1 MSFTRSIVAALVL
14 PFSIAC
20 LASCGGSDSGSGSGG
35 SSSSGGFSGV
45 FTSVDSDGI
54 KLEFKSGG
62 TVVATMGDEQGK
74 PGTFTLDGEKV
85 IVDFG
90 GQQTTFIRDGDCIE
104 DAQRL
109 FGKMCKGGKAGAAS
123 NVSTRDLASMRE
135 GTWIATNADGEFKI
149 EFKPGEKFTFSFV
162 PVAGSQMGDKPF
174 TMEGTY
180 VVEGDT
186 LYTTLDHSKSMVLKY
201 VNNSYESMAFGLPMK
216 FVKR

>member
-1 MSFTRSIVAALVL
+1 MSFIRSIVAVLVL
-14 PFSIAC
+14 LFSIAS
-20 LASCGGSDSGSGSGG
+20 LASCGGSESGSSSGG
-35 SSSSGGFSGV
+35 SSSSSGFSGV
-45 FTSVDSDGI
+45 FTSVDSDEI

-62 TVVATMGDEQGK
+62 AVVATMGDEQGK

-109 FGKMCKGGKAGAAS
+109 FGKMCKGGKAGAAA
-123 NVSTRDLASMRE
+123 NVTTRDLSNMQE
-135 GTWIATNADGEFKI
+135 GTWVATNADGEFKI

-162 PVAGSQMGDKPF
+162 PVAGSQLGDKPQ

-186 LYTTLDHSKSMVLKY
+186 LFTTLADSTPMVLKF
-201 VNNSYESMAFGLPMK
+201 VNNGYESTAFGLPMR

>member
-1 MSFTRSIVAALVL
+1 MSFTRSIVVAAGLL
-14 PFSIAC
+14 FTIAS
-20 LASCGGSDSGSGSGG
+20 LTSCSGSDSGSGSGG
-35 SSSSGGFSGV
+35 SGSSSGFSGV
-45 FTSVDSDGI
+45 FTSVDSDEV

-62 TVVATMGDEQGK
+62 TVVASMGNEQGK

-90 GQQTTFIRDGDCIE
+90 GQKTVFIRDGDCIE
-104 DAQRL
+104 DAQQF

-135 GTWIATNADGEFKI
+135 GTWIASNADGEFTI
-149 EFKPGEKFTFSFV
+149 DFKPGEKFTFSFV

-174 TMEGTY
+174 TKEGTY
-180 VVEGDT
+180 VAEGDT
-186 LYTTLDHSKSMVLKY
+186 LYTTLDHSNSMVLKF
-201 VNNSYESMAFGLPMK
+201 VNNAYESMAFGLPMK